1 MSKVDLDQF
10 YNQQQ
15 ESEDEDEYANDYIKL
30 SNSNHLSNPF
40 EAKPSLKQKSPLK
53 QESSLQQK
61 SKKHRRTKTRTM
73 SSSDE
78 EEDADEL
85 LAKALAKEEEHQRQL
100 ADYHLASQLQSKENN
115 VLVPA
120 DEQPSRAPAWLSKV
134 KFHSSK
140 APVMKSLPTKRA
152 PQFAS
157 PPPPAPPPP
166 PPLPS
171 ASKPQLHHVTTKEL
185 LLTQVK
191 KATSRLT
198 KKKLKPVKTVE
209 KRAFPVGKL
218 YSYTC
223 TEFDL
228 LLQ

>member
-198 KKKLKPVKTVE
+198 KKKLKPVE
-209 KRAFPVGKL
+209 KACI
-218 YSYTC
+218 SM
-223 TEFDL
+223 
-228 LLQ
+228 LQLPG